1 MAIIRETIHLD
12 AYFTTIPNEWL
23 RDPRLTLKARGLL
36 ALILSHRVG
45 WRVTVASLARTN
57 PEGKD
62 AINAAIRELE
72 DNGYMQRRITHDAG
86 GKFSGVDYIL
96 TSAPFTE
103 NPHTGADYPVTA
115 NPVTDYPVTANPH
128 TKKNIIKEEQDK
140 ENQLEEIPQTP
151 SAPHQPAGTV
161 AASGRPQTEGYTSS
175 FLQFWDAYP
184 AKKAK
189 GAAFKAWKRVP
200 ASEHQAVIT
209 GASFYAA
216 DPNREARFT
225 KHPATWLNGRCWED
239 ETPEPSRAPAQKI
252 PGWMARDQANQ
263 AFANAYLNQGQAGGP
278 VPLDSNWIAGELS

>member
-1 MAIIRETIHLD
+1 MAIVRETIHLD

-115 NPVTDYPVTANPH
+115 NPH

-140 ENQLEEIPQTP
+140 ENQYQEPAASAGGKGALVQPKKDPAPTDFYPPQTP
-151 SAPHQPAGTV
+151 KDAANYIYYSTAKAIPFMGVLKIVEQLNKAGRHLTALAEAGVNLYQAGRPLTKTTIGQAVDGYERTGGRQSTTEKQQAMANVYQQLGAQDPTYSENPYTRAPHINPYQLT
-161 AASGRPQTEGYTSS
+161 AAQHT
-175 FLQFWDAYP
+175 
-184 AKKAK
+184 
-189 GAAFKAWKRVP
+189 
-200 ASEHQAVIT
+200 
-209 GASFYAA
+209 
-216 DPNREARFT
+216 
-225 KHPATWLNGRCWED
+225 D
-239 ETPEPSRAPAQKI
+239 EEEP
-252 PGWMARDQANQ
+252 
-263 AFANAYLNQGQAGGP
+263 F
-278 VPLDSNWIAGELS
+278 